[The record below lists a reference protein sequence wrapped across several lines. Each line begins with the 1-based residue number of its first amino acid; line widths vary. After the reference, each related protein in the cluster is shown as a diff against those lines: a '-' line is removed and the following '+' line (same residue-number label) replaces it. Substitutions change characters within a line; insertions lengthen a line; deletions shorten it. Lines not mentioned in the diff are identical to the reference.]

1 MAGAWKD
8 VRFGDR
14 PGEVVN
20 RCLRGGELVVLG
32 WGGRRLRA
40 ARKHNKL
47 PQVTI
52 F

>member
-20 RCLRGGELVVLG
+20 RCLMGGELVVLG
-32 WGGRRLRA
+32 WGGEI
-40 ARKHNKL
+40 
-47 PQVTI
+47 I
-52 F
+52 FSALMLSEAQSFLLL